1 MSAASFVVVVP
12 SGERSRRIE
21 RQAWC
26 YLQVKLCDPCLS
38 ALCVPWCKKAL
49 YKYSS
54 FPFLLLAEGEPAE
67 VAPVGDELGCPTGVF
82 FIEV

>member
-1 MSAASFVVVVP
+1 VKEFSSKQWNKTTL
-12 SGERSRRIE
+12 E

-26 YLQVKLCDPCLS
+26 CLQVKLCDPRLS

-54 FPFLLLAEGEPAE
+54 FPFSLYF
-67 VAPVGDELGCPTGVF
+67 ELF
-82 FIEV
+82 